1 MLKFSKLLAIFS
13 ILAIIYSVYGMNLE
27 QENVVFYIGTLIAS
41 ITVFVVSIGILTIS
55 VISKKE
61 SQINNLDK

>member
-1 MLKFSKLLAIFS
+1 MLQFSKLITILS
-13 ILAIIYSVYGMNLE
+13 ILGIIYSVYGMNLE

-61 SQINNLDK
+61 SKINNSK